1 MMRKMRTRDSFM
13 LQEAWILL
21 GLGRLLM
28 MLFKFNRYARLLGKQ
43 LPREPETPNAEQF
56 ARAKAVAGAVRTMSV
71 RTPWKSRCLPQAIA
85 TQIMLG
91 RRRINSTLFLGVTR
105 NDEKRMKAHAWVA
118 CGGTTLIGERPWDIY
133 TPVAAF
139 SKEFG
144 HAAQSVQEEAKP

>member
-1 MMRKMRTRDSFM
+1 M

-21 GLGRLLM
+21 GLARLM
-28 MLFKFNRYARLLGKQ
+28 SKLFKFNRYARVLGKQ
-43 LPREPETPNAEQF
+43 LPREPEAPSAEQF
-56 ARAKAVAGAVRTMSV
+56 ARAKAVAGAVRTMSA

-91 RRRINSTLFLGVTR
+91 RRRINSTLFLGLTR
-105 NDEKRMKAHAWVA
+105 NDEKRMKAHAWVM
-118 CGGTTLIGERPWDIY
+118 CGATTLIGERPWDIY

-144 HAAQSVQEEAKP
+144 PPAQCAQEEAKP